1 MASEDDN
8 FIREVNE
15 ELRSD
20 AANAF
25 WKKYGKFVIGGAVA
39 IVVGVAG
46 NVGYKN
52 YVEGQA
58 AASGDIFLEGLTH
71 AREGRQDEAI
81 AAFDQLKADGF
92 GAYPVLAKMRSAT
105 VLADQGETA
114 EAISEFQSV
123 ANDGS
128 VPDALKDV
136 AKIRAGYLLVDAG
149 TYDDVSA
156 QVELLTNTTNPM
168 RHSAREILGLSAYK
182 ANDLTRAKE
191 WFELIIEDT
200 SSPQQLS
207 SRAQVILDLIAGR
220 STTS

>member
-200 SSPQQLS
+200 SSPPQLS